1 MIPPALVTL
10 LISLKVAL
18 CATAL
23 ILPPGV
29 MLGLFLARS
38 DFRGKTIVE
47 ALSTLPLVLPPTAV
61 GYLLLRLLARTG
73 PLGER
78 TLGFDLDLLFTW
90 KGAVLAS
97 SLMALPL
104 VARTARVAFEEV
116 DRRLEGVARTLGL
129 GPVRTFLEIS
139 LPLAARGLL
148 AAAVLGFSRALGE
161 FGATVIVAGNIPG
174 RTQTLAL
181 AIFSEMQIGHDR
193 QALALAGVTVV
204 LAFAAVW
211 TVEILLRRRVRPT

>member
-29 MLGLFLARS
+29 MLGLLLARS

-47 ALSTLPLVLPPTAV
+47 AVSTLPLVLPPTAV

-78 TLGFDLDLLFTW
+78 ALGFDLDLLFTW
-90 KGAVLAS
+90 KGAVLTS

-116 DRRLEGVARTLGL
+116 DGRLEGVARTLGL

-139 LPLAARGLL
+139 LPLAGRGLL

-193 QALALAGVTVV
+193 QALVLAGVTVV

-211 TVEILLRRRVRPT
+211 TVEILLRRRARAS